1 MRLLED
7 RKNEDQEV
15 STREPREP
23 KNVVEVQTWRPMA
36 CVSEPGL
43 FGIFS
48 VPLCLWRTP
57 KNDKERHEKK
67 LLYIPK
73 LLSLYIAFP
82 SFGCFFGVYCNIA
95 NILLV
100 WICLDVIFVQR
111 DLRGRRAKA

>member
-1 MRLLED
+1 
-7 RKNEDQEV
+7 
-15 STREPREP
+15 
-23 KNVVEVQTWRPMA
+23 MA
-36 CVSEPGL
+36 PHGMCIGARFVWDLQRSFMSLAHPQ
-43 FGIFS
+43 
-48 VPLCLWRTP
+48 
-57 KNDKERHEKK
+57 HEKK